1 MCASL
6 PLISGSCLW
15 FLGYTHQV
23 LLLLSPPVTDGEG
36 SMEQTLTSFQG
47 GWAWPEQM
55 RPHWKRGHLGPYM
68 SAHHGGKYL
77 GMFRA
82 GQAEILVKG
91 AGSARAVFFREATV
105 FRPVA
110 SAGI

>member
-1 MCASL
+1 
-6 PLISGSCLW
+6 
-15 FLGYTHQV
+15 
-23 LLLLSPPVTDGEG
+23 
-36 SMEQTLTSFQG
+36 
-47 GWAWPEQM
+47 
-55 RPHWKRGHLGPYM
+55 M